1 MAKARGFRHEN
12 LMKKFPWIESFHS
25 LNDAI
30 SRLEEAVV
38 MPLDEHRIIIDATI
52 QRFEFTFEL
61 FWKTL
66 KRFMFLEGVETKTPR
81 ETLKKAYQFEWID
94 DEEIWLNMLAD
105 RNEMSHVYDDDKAKE
120 IFAHIQKYAPIFR
133 SVFLMLSEKLKE
145 E

>member
-1 MAKARGFRHEN
+1 
-12 LMKKFPWIESFHS
+12 MKKFPWIESFRS

-66 KRFMFLEGVETKTPR
+66 KRFMSLEGVETKTPR
-81 ETLKKAYQFEWID
+81 ETLKKAFQFEWID
-94 DEEIWLNMLAD
+94 NEEMWLSMLAD
-105 RNEMSHVYDDDKAKE
+105 RNEMSHVYDEEKAKE
-120 IFAHIQKYAPIFR
+120 IFCRIQKYAPIFR
-133 SVFLMLSEKLKE
+133 SVYSMLSEKLNEK
-145 E
+145 